1 MNTNNLVEYID
12 FHCGLGHN
20 FSKFCVIVWIF
31 MLCITADG
39 NVPLKKVMSDI
50 KAVTGKL
57 KVIRLKS

>member
-1 MNTNNLVEYID
+1 
-12 FHCGLGHN
+12 
-20 FSKFCVIVWIF
+20 

-57 KVIRLKS
+57 KVIIKIKILTL